1 MTRLKFLREYA
12 KRFPPSGMTAR
23 SNIIKP
29 WWPVPSSSGMPAPV
43 FYRGPGDRLAQP
55 PKSTSEIPPH
65 SHETTTEC
73 HDRPLFWPPPIC
85 SCFGCANFFE
95 IEMFQNNHKPPA
107 GFREPGL
114 TLASRFLPVACGL
127 QLFWMRQF
135 LRNRDV
141 PKQLQTSGWFPK
153 PRVTRPLASRLASR
167 WRHLGVTFSSGR
179 LRIAVV
185 LEPPISS
192 KSRCSKTT
200 TNLRLISENPASR
213 WRHVWRHVGV
223 TLASRFSALFK
234 INVFNDVWFPKINNC
249 LFITNNYCYICS
261 L

>member
-73 HDRPLFWPPPIC
+73 HDRPLFWPPADC

-95 IEMFQNNHKPPA
+95 IEMFQNNSKPPSA
-107 GFREPGL
+107 FRYPVSLGL
-114 TLASRFLPVACGL
+114 WRHVRRHNGVTMASRFPA
-127 QLFWMRQF
+127 F
-135 LRNRDV
+135 L
-141 PKQLQTSGWFPK
+141 TEHS
-153 PRVTRPLASRLASR
+153 PLSVFGDSCCQVE
-167 WRHLGVTFSSGR
+167 WQ
-179 LRIAVV
+179 IQ
-185 LEPPISS
+185 E
-192 KSRCSKTT
+192 C
-200 TNLRLISENPASR
+200 
-213 WRHVWRHVGV
+213 VGF
-223 TLASRFSALFK
+223 AGDRGDFF
-234 INVFNDVWFPKINNC
+234 DG
-249 LFITNNYCYICS
+249 
-261 L
+261 